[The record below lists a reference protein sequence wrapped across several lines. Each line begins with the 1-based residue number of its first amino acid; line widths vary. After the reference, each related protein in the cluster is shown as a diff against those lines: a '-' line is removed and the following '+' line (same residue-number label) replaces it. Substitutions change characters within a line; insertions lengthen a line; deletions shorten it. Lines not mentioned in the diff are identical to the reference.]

1 MSIFLNILFL
11 ILGMAFLIKGADTFV
26 SGASAVAKKFKVP
39 ALFIGLTIV
48 ALGTSLPELSVSIA
62 SAVKQNVDMSVGNIV
77 GSNMMNMLL
86 IFGITILIKPVTV
99 KSSSKKL
106 DFPFLIAITLLL
118 LLLSVDTIING
129 DSQNL
134 ITRSES
140 IIFIATI
147 IGYIT
152 ISILL
157 AKQERKQNIFK
168 TDNMQFSVDTNDDT
182 SIIKMKNNE
191 IASTEQNDNKIENPN
206 NENESERINIE
217 NESDKN
223 NIIKFKKEKKSKLKK
238 NKNEKM
244 LKNWQIVIFIILGLA
259 GVIFG
264 AECVSTTAQFLALKI
279 GMSEALVGITVVA
292 IGTSLPELATSISAS
307 LKGENELALGNI
319 LGSNIMNIALIL
331 GTVGLITQIQ
341 VSSLILIDILIL
353 FVCTI
358 IFSIICMSKK
368 NLGRI
373 IGFIFVMM
381 YVAYMTFAIVRNYCF

>member
-11 ILGMAFLIKGADTFV
+11 ILGMAFLIKGADIFV